1 MAYTDEQIFEMA
13 GRFEA
18 EAPVIDYTRPGVFS
32 KEMYLMA
39 LSHREARILQA
50 YASSH
55 NTTPHDLF
63 TTFLSSLTAQS

>member
-1 MAYTDEQIFEMA
+1 MEYTDEQIHELA
-13 GRFEA
+13 NRYETD
-18 EAPVIDYTRPGVFS
+18 APALDYSRPGVFS
-32 KEMYLMA
+32 SEVYLMA
-39 LSHREARILQA
+39 LNHREARILQA